1 MKSAYLKLLLLFCL
15 VSETLCAQ
23 QQPTGV
29 IKIRKKISKVMCLN
43 GYTDGTSPP
52 HAICGGKGLYVT
64 NTDQYSV
71 KSFVILVETVREI
84 EVKMNGN
91 VVAGDICE
99 TIGELKT
106 NDIVYINKIVAVD
119 NTTGKEVNMP
129 PLKFQIRSALLD
141 DKKQRYKIMQED
153 NH

>member
-1 MKSAYLKLLLLFCL
+1 M
-15 VSETLCAQ
+15 LCFISQALYAQ

-29 IKIRKKISKVMCLN
+29 IKIRKKVSKVMCLN
-43 GYTDGTSPP
+43 GYTDGAIPP
-52 HAICGGKGLYVT
+52 HAVCGGKGLYVT
-64 NTDQYSV
+64 NTEQYNV

-91 VVAGDICE
+91 VVSGDICE

-106 NDIVYINKIVAVD
+106 NDIIYINKIVAID

-129 PLKFQIRSALLD
+129 PLKFQVRSPLLD
-141 DKKQRYKIMQED
+141 DKKQRYKIMEED